1 MMEKRKCLKYVKA
14 IPGAFT
20 PTKGSPRAAGFDLRS
35 VYSITVPA
43 RDKALINTGLKFEL
57 PSGCYGRIAPRS
69 GLASKNGINVGAGVI
84 DQDYRGIVMV
94 LLFNHSNEDFQVNVG
109 DRIAQLICERI
120 HYPELVEEKELTHT
134 ERNTNGFGSTGR

>member
-1 MMEKRKCLKYVKA
+1 MGRSSVRLQVWRKWPHV
-14 IPGAFT
+14 T
-20 PTKGSPRAAGFDLRS
+20 S

-69 GLASKNGINVGAGVI
+69 GLASKNGINVGAGII

-94 LLFNHSNEDFQVNVG
+94 LLFNHSSEDFQVNVG
-109 DRIAQLICERI
+109 DRIAQLICEHI

>member
-20 PTKGSPRAAGFDLRS
+20 PTKGSPRAAEFDLRS

-69 GLASKNGINVGAGVI
+69 GLASKNGINVGGRI
-84 DQDYRGIVMV
+84 
-94 LLFNHSNEDFQVNVG
+94 LF
-109 DRIAQLICERI
+109 L
-120 HYPELVEEKELTHT
+120 
-134 ERNTNGFGSTGR
+134 